1 MEPSAV
7 QEGET
12 DQDQGDEITVVGG
25 KTQSQDTFLD
35 AFRSTL
41 ETKKKD
47 LASLFRQLKGKPNN
61 QKIKELISQDQ
72 ADIKDLED
80 AIQRI
85 KEGTF
90 CGK

>member
-1 MEPSAV
+1 M
-7 QEGET
+7 
-12 DQDQGDEITVVGG
+12 
-25 KTQSQDTFLD
+25 
-35 AFRSTL
+35 

-47 LASLFRQLKGKPNN
+47 LASLLRQLKGKPNN

-72 ADIKDLED
+72 GDIKYLED